1 MSSKK
6 IQYTIKDFLAKPLPI
21 LVNFQEKLF
30 LVVFCG
36 IFATFF
42 LFYFNPMNANHWQ
55 HDSPIGSFLTV
66 WSAGILGAIVLAISQ
81 FFLRPKFNL
90 STFNVAQFSLWLILE
105 FWLLSLLFFF
115 LFREKIVPLFEEYFF
130 VLRSTVSIT
139 IIPYA
144 IACLLLAV
152 RKLSKKQPLVS
163 TQPIAQQVPTAPLA
177 QYSFKDESGKIML
190 AIKPQQL
197 LCLKSESNYIAIF
210 FLKNEKVEKKLI
222 RSNLKKLSNELKVF
236 PNLLR
241 VHRSYM
247 INLENIASV
256 QRKKGSYQIELTKLP
271 DMPLTVS
278 EKYKQFFEAQ
288 IEN

>member
-6 IQYTIKDFLAKPLPI
+6 IQYIIKDFLAQPLPI
-21 LVNFQEKLF
+21 LDTFREKLF
-30 LVVFCG
+30 LIVFCG
-36 IFATFF
+36 TFATFF
-42 LFYFNPMNANHWQ
+42 LFYYNPMNANHWQ

-81 FFLRPKFNL
+81 FLLRPKFNL
-90 STFNVAQFSLWLILE
+90 MTFNVGQFSLWLILE

-115 LFREKIVPLFEEYFF
+115 LFREKKVPLFEEYFF
-130 VLRSTVSIT
+130 VLQSTVSIA

-144 IACLLLAV
+144 LACLLLAV
-152 RKLSKKQPLVS
+152 RKLSRQPPTS
-163 TQPIAQQVPTAPLA
+163 TLPIIQQVPPAPLA
-177 QYSFKDESGKIML
+177 QYSFKDENGKIML
-190 AIKPQQL
+190 AINLKQL

-210 FLKNEKVEKKLI
+210 FLQNEKVEKKLI

-247 INLENIASV
+247 VNLENIASV
-256 QRKKGSYQIELTKLP
+256 QRKKGSYQIELNKLP

-288 IEN
+288 IAN

>member
-1 MSSKK
+1 MSLKK
-6 IQYTIKDFLAKPLPI
+6 VPHIIKDLLAQPLPI
-21 LVNFQEKLF
+21 LDSFRDKLF
-30 LVVFCG
+30 LVIFCG

-42 LFYFNPMNANHWQ
+42 LFYYNPMNANHWQ
-55 HDSPIGSFLTV
+55 HDSPIGTFLTV

-81 FFLRPKFNL
+81 FFLRPIFNL
-90 STFNVAQFSLWLILE
+90 NTFTVRQFSLWLILE

-115 LFREKIVPLFEEYFF
+115 LFREKTIPLFEEYFF
-130 VLRSTVSIT
+130 VLRSTVSIS

-144 IACLLLAV
+144 LACLLLAV
-152 RKLSKKQPLVS
+152 RKLSNQAPVSAHSQEQTPLV
-163 TQPIAQQVPTAPLA
+163 PLA

-190 AIKPQQL
+190 AIKPKQL

-210 FLKNEKVEKKLI
+210 FLQNEKVEKKLI
-222 RSNLKKLSNELKVF
+222 RSNLKKLSNELKIF

-241 VHRSYM
+241 IHRSYM
-247 INLENIASV
+247 VNLENITSI
-256 QRKKGSYQIELTKLP
+256 QRKKGSYQIELAQLP